1 MDIKE
6 KILEIQKLI
15 NLNQFT
21 KAIVNCEKLIK
32 KFPDNSY
39 FYNLYGLVLQ
49 NSGNIKKSIKYFE
62 KALVFQQDNFAAM
75 NNLANSYKSLYQY
88 KDSENLVALAYALEN
103 DDKRMFKLLIDNG
116 ADPKVKILNKSSLLI
131 FYVAKNRYLLIDDI
145 IKSGVDIDSQD
156 KMGMTALMHSIEK
169 INLNAV
175 NVLVMK
181 DFDREKTDFAG
192 KTIFDYSNLSRNTI
206 IRKIIETLNPTN

>member
-1 MDIKE
+1 MKKKNHNFFIFLLLTIVIILSGEDAFSLDDSDI
-6 KILEIQKLI
+6 LLDRV
-15 NLNQFT
+15 FMT
-21 KAIVNCEKLIK
+21 AV
-32 KFPDNSY
+32 
-39 FYNLYGLVLQ
+39 
-49 NSGNIKKSIKYFE
+49 KKSNYSKVE
-62 KALVFQQDNFAAM
+62 EMLDQDVAIN
-75 NNLANSYKSLYQY
+75 Y

-116 ADPKVKILNKSSLLI
+116 ADPKVKILNKNSLLI
-131 FYVAKNRYLLIDDI
+131 FYVVKNRYLLIDDI
-145 IKSGVDIDSQD
+145 IKSGVDINSQD

-175 NVLVMK
+175 NVLAMK